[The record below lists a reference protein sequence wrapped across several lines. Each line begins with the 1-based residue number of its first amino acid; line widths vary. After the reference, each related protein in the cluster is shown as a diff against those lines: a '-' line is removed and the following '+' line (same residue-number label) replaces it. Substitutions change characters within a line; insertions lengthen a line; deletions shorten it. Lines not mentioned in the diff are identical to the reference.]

1 MIAELCEV
9 TEVRPACTLSAE
21 RKAAMGLN
29 IDPFSFPDPEI
40 NEPASSSG
48 EKRAIVLGGGCF
60 WCTEA
65 TYTQLEGV
73 ISVRPGYAGDAKET
87 ADYKTV
93 CTGRT
98 NHAEVIEV
106 VYDPAKLAL
115 GQILKIFFS
124 IAHDPTQKDRQGA
137 DVGRQYRSVI
147 FYTSEEQRRV
157 VQAYIEQL
165 QRAKAFD
172 APIVT
177 ELTPLTEFFE
187 AEEYHHDYAARNPNQ
202 PYIRGVSDPKVAKL
216 KKVHA
221 DMLKKP

>member
-1 MIAELCEV
+1 
-9 TEVRPACTLSAE
+9 
-21 RKAAMGLN
+21 MGLK

-40 NEPASSSG
+40 TESLGGSG
-48 EKRAIVLGGGCF
+48 EKRSIVLGGGCF

-65 TYTQLEGV
+65 VYTQIDGV
-73 ISVRPGYAGDAKET
+73 LSVRPGYAGDTKET

-106 VYDPAKLAL
+106 VYDPSKLAL

-147 FYTSEEQRRV
+147 FHANDEQRKV
-157 VQAYIEQL
+157 AQAYIEQL
-165 QRAKAFD
+165 QKANAFD

-177 ELTPLTEFFE
+177 ELTPLQEFFE
-187 AEEYHHDYAARNPNQ
+187 AEQYHHDYAARNPNQ

-221 DMLKKP
+221 EMLKPA